1 MTRSVIRF
9 CNGLIT
15 FLVTV
20 VLIVCTAY
28 AGYALWDNQQ
38 VYNAVEN
45 ATEELREI
53 RAQMDL
59 TPVKLKGISGL
70 LAAQVTPEPTADPA
84 PETQPTSLPEQTQTV
99 AATEISQAAG
109 TEQTPTTEAAVLS
122 EIQVTTPAAQT
133 EQAPAAASAT
143 ATPTETAAPAE
154 PTAEPTDD
162 SPFGQ
167 LRAINPDIT
176 AWIIMPGTAIDY
188 PVLQGATNMSYINT
202 DVYGE
207 FAMAGSIYLD
217 SRNDREYK
225 DIYSLLYGHNMS
237 KHRMFSDVNL
247 YKDEEF
253 FKENHLG
260 MLLMEDGGHLLQ
272 SLACIL
278 TSAGNSGIFNPE
290 NWNNSTN
297 EQKISMV
304 LEDAVQVD
312 QETLDMLKNRMEA
325 EEPYRIVALSTC
337 SGEFTDARTIL
348 LTLMDPD

>member
-1 MTRSVIRF
+1 MTRSVLRF

-38 VYNAVEN
+38 VYDAVEN
-45 ATEELREI
+45 VMDELRDI
-53 RAQMDL
+53 RAQMD
-59 TPVKLKGISGL
+59 TNPAQVKGISGL
-70 LAAQVTPEPTADPA
+70 LAAQPAAEPQAVALADASQTAA
-84 PETQPTSLPEQTQTV
+84 PEE
-99 AATEISQAAG
+99 
-109 TEQTPTTEAAVLS
+109 
-122 EIQVTTPAAQT
+122 
-133 EQAPAAASAT
+133 PAAAA
-143 ATPTETAAPAE
+143 AAPEEAPPE
-154 PTAEPTDD
+154 PEDD
-162 SPFGQ
+162 SPFGR

-176 AWIIMPGTAIDY
+176 AWITMPGTAIDY
-188 PVLQGATNMSYINT
+188 PVLQGRSNMTYINT

-217 SRNDREYK
+217 SRNDRAYQ
-225 DIYSLLYGHNMS
+225 DVYSLLYGHNMS

-272 SLACIL
+272 SLSCIL
-278 TSAGNSGIFNPE
+278 TSAGNSGIFNPDNWE
-290 NWNNSTN
+290 NSAN
-297 EQKISMV
+297 EQRLAMV
-304 LEDAVQVD
+304 LEDAVQVN
-312 QETLDMLKNRMEA
+312 QESLEILQAKMDA
-325 EEPYRIVALSTC
+325 GEPFRIVALSTC

-348 LTLMDPD
+348 LTLMDP